1 MNSCPTCSILSRH
14 PSMAGALTL
23 GDHARAGPSG
33 TSTSALATSND
44 PKAAER
50 RGTATA
56 LARSPS
62 PSPESTAP
70 GSGHLTLST
79 TGLKA
84 RFSTL
89 RATYPLKLLSP
100 TPLPSQPDHVALAYT
115 LAYGGG
121 LVAGDLISLQ
131 IDVEPRGG
139 LILLTQGS
147 TKVFRNRPGI
157 RPQSR
162 LLRQPAGLAGQTKP
176 AGPGDT
182 GKDKGKGKEVTTQRM
197 LVTLAPGAFALV
209 LPDSISPY
217 KDSSY
222 IQAQRFV
229 LPDENGEQGA
239 EGTASVLIL
248 DWVNSGRGR
257 MYATEGGDGEV
268 WQMESYESLNEVLV
282 GKRRIMRERMILR
295 DDLATSTRKH
305 SAPNGHG
312 KTNTPEPDER
322 RAGTMGITDARTNA
336 SMSGIARK
344 LAPYH
349 VYATVLMYGPH
360 VAKLLEYLR
369 EICDKST
376 QFQLHRPPSLAWS
389 FSDLCGEGGTG
400 GVVRIAA
407 KSVEEARDWLR
418 GVMLAGGIKELVGEG
433 VWPRII

>member
-1 MNSCPTCSILSRH
+1 MKTTS
-14 PSMAGALTL
+14 
-23 GDHARAGPSG
+23 GDGDDARAGPSG
-33 TSTSALATSND
+33 TS
-44 PKAAER
+44 K
-50 RGTATA
+50 TA
-56 LARSPS
+56 LTSSAGPKPDPTPVSSSAASPTR
-62 PSPESTAP
+62 ESTSP
-70 GSGHLTLST
+70 GSGRLTLST
-79 TGLKA
+79 TGSKA
-84 RFSTL
+84 GFSTL

-131 IDVEPRGG
+131 IDVEPGGG

-162 LLRQPAGLAGQTKP
+162 LLRQSARATTSISAGGLG
-176 AGPGDT
+176 
-182 GKDKGKGKEVTTQRM
+182 DKGKQKEVTTQRM
-197 LVTLAPGAFALV
+197 HVTLAPGSFALV

-222 IQAQRFV
+222 VQAQRFV
-229 LPDENGEQGA
+229 LPDKGDG
-239 EGTASVLIL
+239 EGTASVLVL

-257 MYATEGGDGEV
+257 LYAKEGGEGEV
-268 WQMESYESLNEVLV
+268 WQMESYESLNEVVL

-295 DDLATSTRKH
+295 DALTTSTQSSDETKG
-305 SAPNGHG
+305 AANA
-312 KTNTPEPDER
+312 TTPERTPN
-322 RAGTMGITDARTNA
+322 ATGITDARTNA
-336 SMSGIARK
+336 TMSGIARK

-360 VAKLLEYLR
+360 VTKLLEYLR

-376 QFQLHRPPSLAWS
+376 QFQLHRPPDLAWS
-389 FSDLCGEGGTG
+389 FSDLCGEGGKG

-418 GVMLAGGIKELVGEG
+418 GVLLAGGIKELVGEG

>member
-1 MNSCPTCSILSRH
+1 
-14 PSMAGALTL
+14 MATAIYDGAQ
-23 GDHARAGPSG
+23 ARAGPSG
-33 TSTSALATSND
+33 TSTVSFTSLKD
-44 PKAAER
+44 PTAAAQPSST
-50 RGTATA
+50 TATT
-56 LARSPS
+56 PS
-62 PSPESTAP
+62 HESTTP

-79 TGLKA
+79 AGLKA

-89 RATYPLKLLSP
+89 KATYPLKLLSP

-131 IDVEPRGG
+131 IDVEPGGG

-162 LLRQPAGLAGQTKP
+162 LLRQTARPSI
-176 AGPGDT
+176 
-182 GKDKGKGKEVTTQRM
+182 DKGKKKEVTTQRM
-197 LVTLAPGAFALV
+197 HVTLAPGSFALV

-222 IQAQRFV
+222 VQAQRFV
-229 LPDENGEQGA
+229 LPDEGDGQEGG
-239 EGTASVLIL
+239 GTASVLIL

-257 MYATEGGDGEV
+257 SYATEGGDGEV

-295 DDLATSTRKH
+295 DDLAASPSTPPH
-305 SAPNGHG
+305 NGPNG
-312 KTNTPEPDER
+312 T
-322 RAGTMGITDARTNA
+322 AGTAGSTPQERTTGATGITDARTNA

-360 VAKLLEYLR
+360 VAKLLDHLR
-369 EICDKST
+369 EVSDKSS

-389 FSDLCGEGGTG
+389 FSDLCGEGGKG
-400 GVVRIAA
+400 GVMRIAA

-418 GVMLAGGIKELVGEG
+418 AVLLAGGIKELVGEG